1 MFEYLIE
8 GIRATLTLPNLAA
21 LVSGTFVGIVV
32 GILPGIGPMVGMVVF
47 LPFTFSMHPDTA
59 LSLLLGVFCGGYF
72 GGAVPAILMRTPG
85 VPSSL
90 ITSFDGFPL
99 TQKGEAQTALSA
111 ALLGSFAGGIVS
123 VLILIFLAPILAHV
137 AASFGPPE
145 YFSAGLFGVV
155 LVVVAYR
162 KQLSQGLLLLGLG
175 LWFSTVGID
184 GATLCPRYCFGTLSM
199 QNGLHI
205 VPVCLGLFGIG
216 QTLILVERKILQT
229 GTMNLTGRTLDFSK
243 LLVTLRYWR
252 TMIRSGII
260 GTFVGLLPGTGSIL
274 ASFMSYEAAK
284 RSSRHPEYFGQ
295 GTPEGCLAAEAG
307 NNAVPAGAMIP
318 LLTLGIPGEALSAVL
333 LGVFTINGI
342 YPGPLLLIKEPVLI
356 NTLYFSMLL
365 INVAAFLMLAIWL
378 RPFAMIVRV
387 SSTLLAVNIMVVSV
401 VGIYAVNTRIFDAVL
416 AVVMGVLGYVLL
428 RLRWPV
434 VNLVMGVVLG
444 EILENRLR
452 QSLSLGDGNP
462 MIFLT
467 RPISLG
473 LIIASVLIVAVPI
486 IMDRR
491 RAGAGKEKD
500 TAGPRA

>member
-1 MFEYLIE
+1 MFENVIAGLQ
-8 GIRATLTLPNLAA
+8 ATLTAGNLAA
-21 LVSGTFVGIVV
+21 LMFGTLVGIIV
-32 GILPGIGPMVGMVVF
+32 GILPGIGPMVGMVVL
-47 LPFTFSMHPDTA
+47 LPFTFALHPDIA

-72 GGAVPAILMRTPG
+72 GGGVPAILMRTPG

-90 ITSFDGFPL
+90 ITTFDGFPL

-111 ALLGSFAGGIVS
+111 ALLGSFGGGIIS
-123 VLILIFLAPILAHV
+123 VVILVFLAPLLSHV

-145 YFSAGLFGVV
+145 YFAAGLFGVI
-155 LVVVAYR
+155 LVVMANR
-162 KQLSQGLLLLGLG
+162 QQLSRGLLLLGLG

-184 GATLCPRYCFGTLSM
+184 GATLSPRFCFGTLSL
-199 QNGLHI
+199 QNGLDI

-216 QTLILVERKILQT
+216 QTLILVERKILQADC
-229 GTMNLTGRTLDFSK
+229 MNLSGRTLDFSK
-243 LLVTLRYWR
+243 LLVALRYWK
-252 TMIRSGII
+252 TLIRSGVI
-260 GTFVGLLPGTGSIL
+260 GTFIGLLPGTGSIL

-284 RSSRHPEYFGQ
+284 RASRRPDDFGR

-356 NTLYFSMLL
+356 NTLYFSMFL
-365 INVAAFLMLAIWL
+365 INIAAFFMLALWL
-378 RPFAMIVRV
+378 RPFAMIVKV
-387 SSTLLAVNIMVVSV
+387 PHTILAVTIMVVSL
-401 VGIYAVNTRIFDAVL
+401 VGIYAVNTRIFDAGL
-416 AVVMGVLGYVLL
+416 AVVMGILGYILL
-428 RLRWPV
+428 RLGWPI

-462 MIFLT
+462 LIFLT

-473 LIIASVLIVAVPI
+473 LIIASALLIVIPLLL
-486 IMDRR
+486 DRM
-491 RAGAGKEKD
+491 RA
-500 TAGPRA
+500 RASAM

>member
-1 MFEYLIE
+1 MFEYLTA
-8 GIRATLTLPNLAA
+8 GIQATLTAGNLAA
-21 LVSGTFVGIVV
+21 LVSGTLVGIVV

-47 LPFTFSMHPDTA
+47 LPFTFAMAPDTA

-90 ITSFDGFPL
+90 ITTFDGFPL

-123 VLILIFLAPILAHV
+123 VFILIFLAPMLAHV

-155 LVVVAYR
+155 LVVMAHR
-162 KQLSQGLLLLGLG
+162 QHLSQGILLLGLG

-184 GATLCPRYCFGTLSM
+184 GATLCPRFCFGTLAI

-229 GTMNLTGRTLDFSK
+229 DTMNLTGRTLDFSK
-243 LLVTLRYWR
+243 LWVALRYWK
-252 TMIRSGII
+252 TLIRSSVI

-284 RSSRHPEYFGQ
+284 RSSKHPEEFGK

-365 INVAAFLMLAIWL
+365 INVAAFLMLALWL
-378 RPFAMIVRV
+378 RPFSMIVRL
-387 SSTLLAVNIMVVSV
+387 SSTLLAVNIMVISL
-401 VGIYAVNTRIFDAVL
+401 VGIYAVNTRIFDAAL
-416 AVVMGVLGYVLL
+416 AVVMGVLGYVLI
-428 RLRWPV
+428 RLRWPI

-452 QSLSLGDGNP
+452 ESLSIGDGNP

-473 LIIASVLIVAVPI
+473 LIIAAALIVI
-486 IMDRR
+486 IPLILDRR
-491 RAGAGKEKD
+491 RAHA
-500 TAGPRA
+500 A